1 MKGVVRLRR
10 GRPMLLVDAS
20 ADGSLIDHR
29 VASLDGV
36 FLYTVADL
44 AAITRDAPW
53 ARLGTDDA
61 RERFLPMRFALSPCR
76 RVKARVLISRGVLP
90 T

>member
-20 ADGSLIDHR
+20 ADGSLVDRRI
-29 VASLDGV
+29 ASLDGV
-36 FLYTVADL
+36 FLYTAADL

-53 ARLGTDDA
+53 ARLGADDA
-61 RERFLPMRFALSPCR
+61 RERLFTDAGRAFALE
-76 RVKARVLISRGVLP
+76 LGE
-90 T
+90 